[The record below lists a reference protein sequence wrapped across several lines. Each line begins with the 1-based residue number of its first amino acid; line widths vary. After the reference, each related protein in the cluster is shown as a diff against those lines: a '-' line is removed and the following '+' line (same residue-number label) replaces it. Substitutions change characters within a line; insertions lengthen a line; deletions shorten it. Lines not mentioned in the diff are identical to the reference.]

1 MMQISIFEKSVFY
14 QETKKSLNFR
24 GFFTVYPKTN
34 KNLLKT
40 NRFKNIY
47 VVV

>member
-1 MMQISIFEKSVFY
+1 MMQISILKRVFVY

-34 KNLLKT
+34 MNLLKT